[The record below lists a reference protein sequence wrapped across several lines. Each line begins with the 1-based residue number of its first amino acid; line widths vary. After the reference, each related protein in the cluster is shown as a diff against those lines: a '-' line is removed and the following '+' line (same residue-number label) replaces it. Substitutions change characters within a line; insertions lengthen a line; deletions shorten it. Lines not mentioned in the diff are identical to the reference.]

1 MGFIFFFIP
10 EMEIVALF
18 QWAYRRVYINID
30 SN

>member
-1 MGFIFFFIP
+1 MGFIFLIP

-18 QWAYRRVYINID
+18 QWAYRRVYINVD